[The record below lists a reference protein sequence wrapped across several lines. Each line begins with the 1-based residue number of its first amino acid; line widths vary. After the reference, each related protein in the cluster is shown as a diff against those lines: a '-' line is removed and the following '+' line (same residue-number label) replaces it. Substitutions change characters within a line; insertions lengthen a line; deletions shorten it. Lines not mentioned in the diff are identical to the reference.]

1 MPPPVHSFEPGCAR
15 FPENAMARVADPDAA
30 PFTGGGEE
38 LVLQVAAKL
47 PVPHLRSVSLIKA
60 VPD

>member
-1 MPPPVHSFEPGCAR
+1 
-15 FPENAMARVADPDAA
+15 MARVADPDAA